1 MKMGEF
7 KNRINVTINDQNY
20 TILGEDDPER
30 IRYVAD
36 LVDGKI
42 RELGRRN
49 AGLDSVRKS
58 VLTAV
63 NVMHE
68 LVLLEEENARLREEI
83 QRLKHR
89 GH

>member
-1 MKMGEF
+1 MGEF
-7 KNRINVTINDQNY
+7 KNRINVTINDQHY
-20 TILGEDDPER
+20 TIVGEDDPEH

-36 LVDGKI
+36 LVDSKI
-42 RELGRRN
+42 RELGSRN

-89 GH
+89 GN

>member
-1 MKMGEF
+1 MGEF
-7 KNRINVTINDQNY
+7 KNRINVTINDQHY
-20 TILGEDDPER
+20 TIVGEDDPEH

-68 LVLLEEENARLREEI
+68 LVLLEEENARLREEV

-89 GH
+89 GK

>member
-1 MKMGEF
+1 MGEF

-42 RELGRRN
+42 QELGRRN
-49 AGLDSVRKS
+49 AGLDSVRKA

-68 LVLLEEENARLREEI
+68 LVLLEEENALLREEI

>member
-1 MKMGEF
+1 MGEF

-20 TILGEDDPER
+20 TILGEDNPEH

-42 RELGRRN
+42 KELGRKN

-83 QRLKHR
+83 QRLKQR
-89 GH
+89 GN

>member
-1 MKMGEF
+1 MAEF

-49 AGLDSVRKS
+49 GGLDSVRKA

-68 LVLLEEENARLREEI
+68 LVLLEEENALLREEI

>member
-1 MKMGEF
+1 MGEF

-20 TILGEDDPER
+20 TIVGEDDPEH

-36 LVDGKI
+36 LVDRKI
-42 RELGRRN
+42 TDLGRRN

-83 QRLKHR
+83 QRLKYK
-89 GH
+89 GE

>member
-1 MKMGEF
+1 MGEF
-7 KNRINVTINDQNY
+7 KNRINVTINDQHY
-20 TILGEDDPER
+20 TIVGEDDPEH

-36 LVDGKI
+36 LVDTKI
-42 RELGRRN
+42 RELGSRN

-68 LVLLEEENARLREEI
+68 LVLLEEENAQLREEI

-89 GH
+89 GN

>member
-1 MKMGEF
+1 MGEF
-7 KNRINVTINDQNY
+7 KNRINVTINDQHY
-20 TILGEDDPER
+20 TIVGEDDPEH

-36 LVDGKI
+36 LVDTKI
-42 RELGRRN
+42 RELGSRN

-89 GH
+89 GN

>member
-1 MKMGEF
+1 MGEF

-20 TILGEDDPER
+20 TILGEGDPEH

-42 RELGRRN
+42 KELGRKN

-83 QRLKHR
+83 QRLKQR
-89 GH
+89 GN

>member
-1 MKMGEF
+1 MGEF

-49 AGLDSVRKS
+49 EDWILCAKLY
-58 VLTAV
+58 
-63 NVMHE
+63 
-68 LVLLEEENARLREEI
+68 
-83 QRLKHR
+83 
-89 GH
+89 

>member
-1 MKMGEF
+1 MGEF
-7 KNRINVTINDQNY
+7 KNRINVMINDQNY

-49 AGLDSVRKS
+49 AGLDSVRKA

-68 LVLLEEENARLREEI
+68 LVLLEEENALLREEI

>member
-1 MKMGEF
+1 MGEF

-20 TILGEDDPER
+20 TILGEDDPEH

-42 RELGRRN
+42 KELGRKN

-68 LVLLEEENARLREEI
+68 LVLLEEELSLI
-83 QRLKHR
+83 HI
-89 GH
+89 

>member
-1 MKMGEF
+1 MGEF
-7 KNRINVTINDQNY
+7 KNRINVTINDQHY
-20 TILGEDDPER
+20 TIVGEDDPEH

-89 GH
+89 GN

>member
-1 MKMGEF
+1 MAEF

-42 RELGRRN
+42 RELGHRN
-49 AGLDSVRKS
+49 AGLDSVRKA

-68 LVLLEEENARLREEI
+68 LVLLEEENALLREEI

>member
-1 MKMGEF
+1 MGEF
-7 KNRINVTINDQNY
+7 KNRINVTINDQQY
-20 TILGEDDPER
+20 TIVGEDDPEH

-68 LVLLEEENARLREEI
+68 LVLLEEENARLREEV

-89 GH
+89 GK

>member
-1 MKMGEF
+1 MGEF
-7 KNRINVTINDQNY
+7 KNRINVTINDQHY
-20 TILGEDDPER
+20 TIVGEDDPEH

-36 LVDGKI
+36 LVDTKI
-42 RELGRRN
+42 RELGSRN

-83 QRLKHR
+83 QRLKHQ
-89 GH
+89 GN

>member
-1 MKMGEF
+1 MAEL

-49 AGLDSVRKS
+49 AGLDSVRKA

-68 LVLLEEENARLREEI
+68 LVLLEEENALLREEI

>member
-1 MKMGEF
+1 MAEF
-7 KNRINVTINDQNY
+7 KNRINVTINAQNY

-49 AGLDSVRKS
+49 AGLDSVRKA

-68 LVLLEEENARLREEI
+68 LVLLEEENALLREEI

>member
-1 MKMGEF
+1 MGEF

-20 TILGEDDPER
+20 TILGEDDPEH

-42 RELGRRN
+42 KELGRKN

-83 QRLKHR
+83 QRLKQR
-89 GH
+89 GN

>member
-1 MKMGEF
+1 MGEF

-42 RELGRRN
+42 RKLGRRN
-49 AGLDSVRKS
+49 AGLDSVRKA

-68 LVLLEEENARLREEI
+68 LVLLEEENALLREEI

>member
-1 MKMGEF
+1 MGEF
-7 KNRINVTINDQNY
+7 KNRINVTINDQHY
-20 TILGEDDPER
+20 TIVGEDDPEH

-36 LVDGKI
+36 LVDDKI
-42 RELGRRN
+42 KSLRQRN
-49 AGLDSVRKS
+49 AGLDSVRKA

-63 NVMHE
+63 NVTHE

-89 GH
+89 GE

>member
-1 MKMGEF
+1 MGEF
-7 KNRINVTINDQNY
+7 KNRINVTINDEHY
-20 TILGEDDPER
+20 TIVGEDDPEH

-36 LVDGKI
+36 LVDDKI
-42 RELGRRN
+42 KSLGQRN
-49 AGLDSVRKS
+49 AGLDSVRKA

-63 NVMHE
+63 NVTHE

-89 GH
+89 GE

>member
-1 MKMGEF
+1 MGEF

-20 TILGEDDPER
+20 TIVGEDDPEH

-36 LVDGKI
+36 LVDRKI
-42 RELGRRN
+42 SDLGRRN

-83 QRLKHR
+83 QRLKYK
-89 GH
+89 GD

>member
-1 MKMGEF
+1 MGEF

>member
-1 MKMGEF
+1 MGEF

-20 TILGEDDPER
+20 TIVGEDDPEH

-36 LVDGKI
+36 LVDRKI
-42 RELGRRN
+42 TDLGRRN

-83 QRLKHR
+83 QKLKYR
-89 GH
+89 GE

>member
-1 MKMGEF
+1 MGEF

-49 AGLDSVRKS
+49 ARTGFCAQSCINCGQCD
-58 VLTAV
+58 A
-63 NVMHE
+63 
-68 LVLLEEENARLREEI
+68 
-83 QRLKHR
+83 
-89 GH
+89 

>member
-1 MKMGEF
+1 MGEF
-7 KNRINVTINDQNY
+7 KNRINVTINDQHY
-20 TILGEDDPER
+20 TIVGEDDPEH

-89 GH
+89 GK

>member
-1 MKMGEF
+1 MAEF

-49 AGLDSVRKS
+49 AGLDSVRKA

-68 LVLLEEENARLREEI
+68 LVLLEEENALLREEI

-89 GH
+89 GL